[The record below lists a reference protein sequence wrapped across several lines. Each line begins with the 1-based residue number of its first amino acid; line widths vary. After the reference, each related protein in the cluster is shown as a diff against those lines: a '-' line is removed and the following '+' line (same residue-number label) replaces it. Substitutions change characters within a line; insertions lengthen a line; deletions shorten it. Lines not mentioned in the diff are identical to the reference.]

1 MMDLAGGPEQME
13 QKMKE
18 VFFEGKYQWAL
29 ELADAMIDTRNYEK
43 SARTVKINALR
54 QLALDEVSACG
65 RNWYLTEALCEDG
78 LELKPTDQ
86 MRKNRI
92 YSGPLHDLFL
102 LLTVMVDLER
112 NHGQRYFRC
121 YRSPQKEN

>member
-1 MMDLAGGPEQME
+1 M
-13 QKMKE
+13 
-18 VFFEGKYQWAL
+18 
-29 ELADAMIDTRNYEK
+29 
-43 SARTVKINALR
+43 
-54 QLALDEVSACG
+54 SACG

-102 LLTVMVDLER
+102 LLTVMVDLEKTV
-112 NHGQRYFRC
+112 NVVETACFRFKDTNQVFVLKVKHKKKSTKLSEDKFC
-121 YRSPQKEN
+121 NI

>member
-1 MMDLAGGPEQME
+1 M
-13 QKMKE
+13 
-18 VFFEGKYQWAL
+18 
-29 ELADAMIDTRNYEK
+29 
-43 SARTVKINALR
+43 
-54 QLALDEVSACG
+54 SACG

-102 LLTVMVDLER
+102 LLTVMVDLEKTV
-112 NHGQRYFRC
+112 NVVETACFRFKDTNQVFVLKVKHKKTAKLSEDKFC
-121 YRSPQKEN
+121 NI